1 MREEGVRAK
10 GPERLAWRSVWVL
23 LVGWLALCLGIA
35 ILGPGS
41 HLVHQR
47 LDRFLLT
54 FLLGLWGYLAV
65 LTGGFLLYFKDE
77 LAFKRFCV
85 LLGGVA
91 ILCGLLALGTTLY
104 NFLTCCR

>member
-10 GPERLAWRSVWVL
+10 GRERLAWCSVWVL
-23 LVGWLALCLGIA
+23 LAGWLVLCLGIA

-41 HLVHQR
+41 YLAHQT

-54 FLLGLWGYLAV
+54 VLLGLWGYLAV
-65 LTGGFLLYFKDE
+65 LTGGFLLYFKAE
-77 LAFKRFCV
+77 LLFKRFYV

-91 ILCGLLALGTTLY
+91 ALGGLLALGVALY
-104 NFLTCCR
+104 SFLTCCT